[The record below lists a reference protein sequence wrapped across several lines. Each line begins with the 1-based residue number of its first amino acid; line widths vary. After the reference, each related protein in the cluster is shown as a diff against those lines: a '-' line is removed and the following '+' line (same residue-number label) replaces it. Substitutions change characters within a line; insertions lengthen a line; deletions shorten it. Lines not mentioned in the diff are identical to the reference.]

1 MANRQQFV
9 CLTGVKT
16 EHYGIY
22 TIVSCFVTI
31 FILMDRIEQ
40 LTCRCILR
48 NRDLNAVLMYF
59 QAIGFHC
66 VGE

>member
-1 MANRQQFV
+1 M
-9 CLTGVKT
+9 
-16 EHYGIY
+16 
-22 TIVSCFVTI
+22 VSCFVTI
-31 FILMDRIEQ
+31 FILMNRIEQ
-40 LTCRCILR
+40 LTYLR